1 MKSLTKNVKINVNL
15 SYGVRIME
23 LTSAK
28 AVREIQNRFSFT
40 FKKGLGQNFLTSGD
54 ILEKIADAAGN
65 TEGIIEVGPGFGA
78 LTQRL
83 SAHAK
88 RVVSIEIDERLIE
101 VLEYTLSDLDN
112 VKIVQGDILK
122 IDLDN
127 LIKTEF
133 EGMEVSLAANLPYY
147 ITTPIIARLL
157 EEKLPLKSIVVMVQ
171 KEVADRIAAKPATK
185 DYGAISVLCQYFAEP
200 ELIAKVPA
208 SLFVPPPKVDS
219 AVVRLNMLSEPS
231 VKAANEDMFFKT
243 VRAAFSQR
251 RKTLSNCLC
260 SFFGIPKDELKE
272 IGEAAGIDLS
282 RRGETLSLDEFAR
295 LSDEI
300 NAHMK

>member
-1 MKSLTKNVKINVNL
+1 
-15 SYGVRIME
+15 ME

-54 ILEKIADAAGN
+54 MLEKIADGAGDAD
-65 TEGIIEVGPGFGA
+65 GIIEVGPGFGA

-83 SAHAK
+83 SARADK
-88 RVVSIEIDERLIE
+88 VVSIEIDERLID

-122 IDLDN
+122 IDLSK
-127 LIKTEF
+127 LLKTEF
-133 EGMEVSLAANLPYY
+133 EGMNVSLAANLPYY

-171 KEVADRIAAKPATK
+171 KEVADRLAAKPATK
-185 DYGAISVLCQYFAEP
+185 DYGAISVLCQYFSEP
-200 ELIAKVPA
+200 EVIAKVPA
-208 SLFVPPPKVDS
+208 SMFVPPPKVDS
-219 AVVRLNMLSEPS
+219 AVVRLNMLAKPS
-231 VKAANEDMFFKT
+231 VDTTDEDMFFKT

-251 RKTLSNCLC
+251 RKTLLNCLC
-260 SFFGIPKDELKE
+260 SFFGIPKDELNK

-282 RRGETLSLDEFAR
+282 RRGETLTLDEFAR
-295 LSDEI
+295 LADEL
-300 NAHMK
+300 NLRMK

>member
-1 MKSLTKNVKINVNL
+1 
-15 SYGVRIME
+15 ME

-54 ILEKIADAAGN
+54 MLEKIADAAGN
-65 TEGIIEVGPGFGA
+65 AGDIAEGIIEVGPGFGA

-83 SAHAK
+83 AARADK
-88 RVVSIEIDERLIE
+88 VVSIEIDERLIE

-122 IDLDN
+122 IDLSE
-127 LIKTEF
+127 LLKMEF
-133 EGMEVSLAANLPYY
+133 DGMNVSLAANLPYY

-171 KEVADRIAAKPATK
+171 KEVADRLAAKPATK
-185 DYGAISVLCQYFAEP
+185 DYGAISVLCQYFSEP
-200 ELIAKVPA
+200 EVIAKVPA
-208 SLFVPPPKVDS
+208 SMFVPPPKVDS
-219 AVVRLNMLSEPS
+219 AVVRLNMLPKPS
-231 VKAANEDMFFKT
+231 VETADEDMFFKT

-251 RKTLSNCLC
+251 RKTLLNCLC
-260 SFFGIPKDELKE
+260 SFFGIPKDELNK

-295 LSDEI
+295 LADEL
-300 NAHMK
+300 NLRMK

>member
-1 MKSLTKNVKINVNL
+1 
-15 SYGVRIME
+15 ME

-28 AVREIQNRFSFT
+28 AVREIQNKFSFT

-65 TEGIIEVGPGFGA
+65 AEGIIEVGPGFGA

-83 SAHAK
+83 AARADK
-88 RVVSIEIDERLIE
+88 VVAIEIDERIIE
-101 VLEYTLSDLDN
+101 VLDYTLSDLDIESSGRN
-112 VKIVQGDILK
+112 VKIVQGDVLK
-122 IDLDN
+122 IDLSE

-133 EGMEVSLAANLPYY
+133 EGMRVSLAANLPYY

-157 EEKLPLKSIVVMVQ
+157 EEKLPLESIVIMIQ
-171 KEVADRIAAKPATK
+171 KEVADRISAKPSTK
-185 DYGAISVLCQYFAEP
+185 DYGAISILCQYFTEP
-200 ELIAKVPA
+200 EIIAKVPA

-219 AVVRLNMLSEPS
+219 AVVRLNILDEPS
-231 VKAANEDMFFKT
+231 VKVTNEDMFFKT

-251 RKTLSNCLC
+251 RKTLLNCLS
-260 SFFGIPKDELKE
+260 SFFAISKDELKK
-272 IGEAAGIDLS
+272 IGAAADVDMS

-300 NAHMK
+300 NLYIKNL

>member
-1 MKSLTKNVKINVNL
+1 
-15 SYGVRIME
+15 ME
-23 LTSAK
+23 FTSAK
-28 AVREIQNRFSFT
+28 AVREIQNQFSFT

-54 ILEKIADAAGN
+54 MLETIADAAGD
-65 TEGIIEVGPGFGA
+65 TKGIIEVGPGFGA

-83 SAHAK
+83 ASRADK
-88 RVVSIEIDERLIE
+88 VVSIEIDERLIE

-122 IDLDN
+122 IDLEE

-133 EGMEVSLAANLPYY
+133 AGMDVSLAANLPYY

-171 KEVADRIAAKPATK
+171 KEVADRLAAKPATK
-185 DYGAISVLCQYFAEP
+185 DYGTISILCQYFAEP
-200 ELIAKVPA
+200 EIIAKVPA
-208 SLFVPPPKVDS
+208 SMFVPPPKVDS
-219 AVVRLNMLSEPS
+219 AVVRLNMLGEPS
-231 VKAANEDMFFKT
+231 VKTADEEMFFKT

-251 RKTLSNCLC
+251 RKTLLNCLC
-260 SFFGIPKDELKE
+260 SFFGTSKDELKK

-295 LSDEI
+295 LADEI
-300 NAHMK
+300 NLRMK